1 MSVNSTIKRIIAL
14 TEIFAILLLVC
25 VVAFAG
31 SATYNSGKRHVE
43 SDSLSSAAE
52 SYYAG
57 YDYDL
62 LSEQSSSE
70 LLATLRSLMTTTHS
84 YKSTYADCRDLSV
97 KTDSNGTEGVISLI
111 YTSVEVTRSQFG
123 GNAGT
128 WNREHVWPKSL
139 GGFTDTGAGSDLH
152 HIRPSDATVNARRDN
167 NKYGNVE
174 NGSEVKGSA
183 LVGGMVSGYLK
194 GGYFE
199 PLDNAK
205 GDVARI
211 CLYVYVRYGGEISKC
226 SNITNV
232 FESVDVLLEW
242 CEMDPVDEWEMSRND
257 VVEGIQGNRNVFIDY
272 PEYAWLL
279 FGKEVPDTMVTPS
292 GEAMSSGESGAP
304 GAGVTPEIPEEPGEF
319 ADPETCE
326 HEFAHWQYT
335 EDGQR
340 RRACIL
346 CGWMEYEP
354 YEDNSSS
361 NTVITAVAI
370 SVAVVVVLGVGI
382 YVYRRH
388 KK

>member
-1 MSVNSTIKRIIAL
+1 MQAENLPVNSTIKRIIPLA
-14 TEIFAILLLVC
+14 EIFAILLVLGVA
-25 VVAFAG
+25 AFAG
-31 SATYNSGKRHVE
+31 SATYNSGTRHVE

-52 SYYAG
+52 GYYSD
-57 YDYDL
+57 YDYDV
-62 LSEQSSSE
+62 LSELSSSE
-70 LLATLRSLMTTTHS
+70 LLATLRSLMTTTHT
-84 YKSTYADCRDLSV
+84 YKSTYADCRDMSV

-128 WNREHVWPKSL
+128 WNREHIWPKSL

-152 HIRPSDATVNARRDN
+152 HIRPSDATVNSRRGSL
-167 NKYGNVE
+167 KYGNVE
-174 NGSEVKGSA
+174 NGSAVTGSA
-183 LVGGMVSGYLK
+183 LVGGMVSGYSK
-194 GGYFE
+194 GSYFE

-211 CLYVYVRYGGEISKC
+211 CLYVYVRYGGELSKC

-257 VVEGIQGNRNVFIDY
+257 VVFGIQGNRNVFIDY

-279 FGKEVPDTMVTPS
+279 FGKEVPDTMATPS
-292 GEAMSSGESGAP
+292 GEAMGKNASQNP
-304 GAGVTPEIPEEPGEF
+304 GDTDMPDEII
-319 ADPETCE
+319 DPATCE

-340 RRACIL
+340 RRACVL
-346 CGWMEYEP
+346 CGWMEFEP
-354 YEDNSSS
+354 YEANDRTG
-361 NTVITAVAI
+361 TVVTVVAVSA
-370 SVAVVVVLGVGI
+370 AVVVVLGVGI
-382 YVYRRH
+382 YVYRRR